1 MRCRAL
7 GELKREA
14 ASLPEDSN
22 PHGAGAAGAVR
33 GRLAVGSADAPTEV
47 EAARIRAARAS
58 ELSAEGNAS
67 LRRSGVE
74 LKADSISYRELT
86 DEAVAEGN
94 VELRQGSD
102 VMRGPA

>member
-22 PHGAGAAGAVR
+22 PHGAGAAGAVPR
-33 GRLAVGSADAPTEV
+33 GASRWFGGRPTEV
-47 EAARIRAARAS
+47 EAARIQGRTGV